1 MRSSRQEV
9 TMEKHKAK
17 AIQADLGIFRHNQTY
32 SGIIQT
38 YSKSCVVL
46 AYSEPSYIQNS
57 GIFRIRG
64 ILRTLAYL
72 KTWHIQNLTQFRNLA
87 YLEPWHI
94 QNQKHIQNPD
104 IPRNLSSI
112 DDGAFWE
119 NS

>member
-1 MRSSRQEV
+1 
-9 TMEKHKAK
+9 MEKYKAK

-46 AYSEPSYIQNS
+46 AYSEPSYIRNS

-72 KTWHIQNLTQFRNLA
+72 KTWHIQNLTQFRTLA
-87 YLEPWHI
+87 YSKPEAYSEP
-94 QNQKHIQNPD
+94 
-104 IPRNLSSI
+104 
-112 DDGAFWE
+112 
-119 NS
+119 